1 MLRKG
6 KSSTILIILSIYIYI
21 IIKGSLEVKLPTTLT
36 DEKQRRE
43 ELERRE
49 A

>member
-1 MLRKG
+1 MVKKG
-6 KSSTILIILSIYIYI
+6 KIINNNNTINIYI
-21 IIKGSLEVKLPTTLT
+21 IIEGSLEVKLLTILT

>member
-1 MLRKG
+1 MVKKG
-6 KSSTILIILSIYIYI
+6 KIINNTNNTINIYI
-21 IIKGSLEVKLPTTLT
+21 IIEGSLEVKLLTILT